1 MSWILFVLGLLSL
14 MVSCGYSAVLA
25 LGSPNG
31 YPLAALSIPLFFLVI
46 GLDTLLA
53 SVLALFLFCLLVQ
66 HIYFMYEGITTL
78 EYIKDQAAGFPAL
91 PPRGW
96 REAVSHGECYACGD
110 VLEMV
115 EEETCNDGPFCS
127 VCQSDVGKAGLEFLS
142 CGTCDNVNVCPLC
155 FRMSNKADVPIITYR
170 VASFRRQAEALG
182 QEVAVGQLFEARQGS
197 LFEVRQG
204 SSGMLTTQP
213 SRISAFSA
221 GQRSP
226 RLGGRRRTFTAA
238 VADAEG
244 HAGDEQP
251 PAPPRAAVCC
261 CGSRGRWKSSRALE
275 QDESNSSS
283 DETSSSSAAGL

>member
-1 MSWILFVLGLLSL
+1 MSWIVFVSGLLAL

-25 LGSPNG
+25 LGSPDS
-31 YPLAALSIPLFFLVI
+31 YPLAALSIPLFFLLI

-53 SVLALFLFCLLVQ
+53 LVLALFLFCLLAQ

-96 REAVSHGECYACGD
+96 RESVCCGECYACGD

-115 EEETCNDGPFCS
+115 EEETCGDGPFCS

-155 FRMSNKADVPIITYR
+155 FRMSNKADLPITYR
-170 VASFRRQAEALG
+170 VASFRRHAEALA
-182 QEVAVGQLFEARQGS
+182 QEAPVGQLVEARQ
-197 LFEVRQG
+197 V
-204 SSGMLTTQP
+204 MLTTQP
-213 SRISAFSA
+213 SRISALSA

-226 RLGGRRRTFTAA
+226 RLDGRRRTLTAV

-251 PAPPRAAVCC
+251 PAPSRVVAC
-261 CGSRGRWKSSRALE
+261 CGGGRGRWKSSRALE

-283 DETSSSSAAGL
+283 GESSGSSAAGL

>member
-1 MSWILFVLGLLSL
+1 
-14 MVSCGYSAVLA
+14 
-25 LGSPNG
+25 
-31 YPLAALSIPLFFLVI
+31 LFFLLI

-53 SVLALFLFCLLVQ
+53 LVLALFLFCLLAQ

-96 REAVSHGECYACGD
+96 RESVCIGECYACGD
-110 VLEMV
+110 ALEMV
-115 EEETCNDGPFCS
+115 EEETCSDSPFCS

-142 CGTCDNVNVCPLC
+142 CGTCDNVHVCPLC
-155 FRMSNKADVPIITYR
+155 FRMSNQADVPIITYR
-170 VASFRRQAEALG
+170 VASFRRHAEALA
-182 QEVAVGQLFEARQGS
+182 QEDPVGQLVEARQGT
-197 LFEVRQG
+197 
-204 SSGMLTTQP
+204 LTSQP
-213 SRISAFSA
+213 SRISALSA

-226 RLGGRRRTFTAA
+226 RLDGRMRTLTAV

-251 PAPPRAAVCC
+251 PAPPRVVAFC
-261 CGSRGRWKSSRALE
+261 CGGRGRWKSSRALE

-283 DETSSSSAAGL
+283 GESSGSSAAGL